1 MKPKKNKKADL
12 NNYTSTFLL
21 IGLVMTLFIA
31 YQLINLK
38 TEARTIALDS
48 LSASDNT
55 PEENIQIRLEK
66 PKPKIAKPKP
76 KLVAKLVIVK
86 DDSKKMESE
95 LLPNDPDD
103 KPIPEPVEID
113 TDEVDETEV
122 AVPFTLVEQVP
133 AFPGCKGNNEQL
145 KKCLN
150 EKIRRFISK
159 KFNTDIAQDLGLSG
173 ERVKILTQFT
183 IDTKGNIIDIKTR
196 SKYKDLEKEARRV
209 IKKLPKMT
217 PGKQRFKPVKVT
229 YTLPII
235 FNVAEE

>member
-21 IGLVMTLFIA
+21 IGLVVTLFAA

-38 TEARTIALDS
+38 TQARTIALDS
-48 LSASDNT
+48 LSASDNS
-55 PEENIQIRLEK
+55 PEQNIVIKMEE
-66 PKPKIAKPKP
+66 PKPKISKPKP
-76 KLVAKLVIVK
+76 VFVAKLKVVK
-86 DDSKKMESE
+86 NESKQVESD
-95 LLPNDPDD
+95 LLPTDPDNE
-103 KPIPEPVEID
+103 PIPDPVDID
-113 TDEVDETEV
+113 TDEVDEPEV

-150 EKIRRFISK
+150 EKIRRFISN

-183 IDTKGNIIDIKTR
+183 IDTKGNIVDIKTR